1 MTFFH
6 IHCPS
11 CGNGSL
17 TAGSA
22 GPCPVCGC
30 ADALQAE
37 EVSSAAFLSEAG
49 AEALAEAAGAM
60 LFSPDKASSAPA
72 VQDLGALMKCIV
84 DYKTAAAGLYRAT
97 AAKGSVEYIK
107 KIVLNTSSFTSDPIH
122 ERYFDNVEKA
132 AEKLASS
139 LKEASEEDRRVL
151 ADRAVRLLLA
161 GADEGQ
167 SFLEGFLQADDGFAA
182 LFVDEASDS
191 LLEELHDDAL
201 SRYFTLLPNQK
212 ELDDR
217 ITEVLKARGGS
228 PRVPAFWEKYFPSM
242 KKRG

>member
-1 MTFFH
+1 MTFFR

-49 AEALAEAAGAM
+49 AEAVAAAAEAM
-60 LFSPDKASSAPA
+60 LLSPDTAPSAPA
-72 VQDLGALMKCIV
+72 VRDLGALMKCIG
-84 DYKTAAAGLYRAT
+84 DYKTAASELYRAT
-97 AAKGSVEYIK
+97 ASKGSIEYIK
-107 KIVLNTSSFTSDPIH
+107 KIVLNTSAFTTDPIH
-122 ERYFDNVEKA
+122 ERYFGDVEKA
-132 AEKLASS
+132 AETLAAS
-139 LKEASEEDRRVL
+139 LPEANEEIRRDV

-161 GADEGQ
+161 GAGEGR
-167 SFLEGFLQADDGFAA
+167 SFLEGFLQADDGFAS
-182 LFVDEASDS
+182 LFVGYASDG
-191 LLEELHDDAL
+191 LLGELHEDAL

-212 ELDDR
+212 ALDDR

-228 PRVPAFWEKYFPSM
+228 PRVPTFWEKYFPSL
-242 KKRG
+242 KKGR